1 MWDEMQIFARNYT
14 DQLRSFLKPKV
25 RLLIVTYEL
34 DGDHQVEAAGDGWH
48 GEPDVDLGAPLE
60 APEIHQPLR

>member
-25 RLLIVTYEL
+25 RHLIVTNGL
-34 DGDHQVEAAGDGWH
+34 DGDYQVEAAGDGWH
-48 GEPDVDLGAPLE
+48 G
-60 APEIHQPLR
+60 